1 MILAL
6 ITLIVGFV
14 GGAIGIAALAHN
26 WPLLFIDPEKFFL
39 KLQRKVE
46 KKLDYL
52 EEESKKKVKKALNDM
67 AKTVSYINLIK

>member
-1 MILAL
+1 MTLAL
-6 ITLIVGFV
+6 IALIVGFA
-14 GGAIGIAALAHN
+14 GGVIGTGALAHN

-67 AKTVSYINLIK
+67 ARTVSYINLIK

>member
-6 ITLIVGFV
+6 IALIVGFA
-14 GGAIGIAALAHN
+14 GGVIGTGALARN

-67 AKTVSYINLIK
+67 AKTVGYINLIK

>member
-1 MILAL
+1 MTLAL
-6 ITLIVGFV
+6 IALIVGFA
-14 GGAIGIAALAHN
+14 GGVIGTGALAHN

-67 AKTVSYINLIK
+67 ARTVGYINLIK